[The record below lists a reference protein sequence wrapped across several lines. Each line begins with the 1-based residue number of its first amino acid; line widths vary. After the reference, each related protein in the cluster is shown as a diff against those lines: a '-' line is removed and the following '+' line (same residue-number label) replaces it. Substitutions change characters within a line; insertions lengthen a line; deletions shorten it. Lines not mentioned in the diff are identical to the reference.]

1 MKLSNFPFYVS
12 AVFHLGC
19 DQREKG
25 GQLKA
30 MQKAEHLLGNRLNP
44 SDSDPTNSELS
55 EFTGVVKDSFY
66 NSYKKGSVG

>member
-1 MKLSNFPFYVS
+1 M
-12 AVFHLGC
+12 
-19 DQREKG
+19 
-25 GQLKA
+25 KA